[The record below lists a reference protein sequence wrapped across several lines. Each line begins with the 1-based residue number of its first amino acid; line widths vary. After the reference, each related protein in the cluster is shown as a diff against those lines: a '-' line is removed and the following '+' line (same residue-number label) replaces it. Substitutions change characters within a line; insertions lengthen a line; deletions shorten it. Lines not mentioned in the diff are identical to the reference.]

1 MLLTPVSW
9 PGEFHGLSGPW
20 DHRVRHDRATF
31 TPWDN
36 LLGVI
41 KILVLFSSDGLG
53 RVNGGPV
60 CGVHWSGRSWGQV
73 DFSRKLIQ
81 GGQRNGIK
89 KTVLLRKTK
98 VEARKVVVSDRC
110 NR

>member
-1 MLLTPVSW
+1 MRWLDCITDSMDVSLRELW
-9 PGEFHGLSGPW
+9 E
-20 DHRVRHDRATF
+20 
-31 TPWDN
+31 
-36 LLGVI
+36 
-41 KILVLFSSDGLG
+41 LVMD
-53 RVNGGPV
+53 NGGPV